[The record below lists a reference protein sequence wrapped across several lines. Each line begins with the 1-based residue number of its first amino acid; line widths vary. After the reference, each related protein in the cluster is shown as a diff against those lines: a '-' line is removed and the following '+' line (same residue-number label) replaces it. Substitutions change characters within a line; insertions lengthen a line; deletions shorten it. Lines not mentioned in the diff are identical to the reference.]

1 MIMNEK
7 EKVRLL
13 ERILLQIP
21 LNSKLYV
28 GDYINFMIKDGF
40 MENLSQYEIPEDFPE
55 KRFDKCYL
63 MTSDFIN
70 YFLTELKSLNG
81 LVNYFDHYIIMFDD
95 EILLCVY
102 DEDIFS
108 IKSTLLID
116 DKLINNCNDS
126 EIYIIFEDP
135 VTL

>member
-1 MIMNEK
+1 
-7 EKVRLL
+7 
-13 ERILLQIP
+13 
-21 LNSKLYV
+21 
-28 GDYINFMIKDGF
+28 
-40 MENLSQYEIPEDFPE
+40 
-55 KRFDKCYL
+55 
-63 MTSDFIN
+63 
-70 YFLTELKSLNG
+70 
-81 LVNYFDHYIIMFDD
+81 MFDD

>member
-1 MIMNEK
+1 MKEN

-63 MTSDFIN
+63 MSSDFIN

-95 EILLCVY
+95 EIPASVAINEAVEISKKY
-102 DEDIFS
+102 GG
-108 IKSTLLID
+108 D
-116 DKLINNCNDS
+116 DSPSFVNGILAKLA
-126 EIYIIFEDP
+126 
-135 VTL
+135 